1 MKEMKTSVFY
11 SIFMTRQECAIAI
24 IAWTATEARLWFQN
38 CASHTRLK
46 LAEAM
51 SIFCL
56 LLLLLL
62 FFKFTSCSCNQ
73 NKKMYWQPEGK
84 ARIYP
89 VITLP

>member
-56 LLLLLL
+56 LLFFLNLLPVRA
-62 FFKFTSCSCNQ
+62 TRI
-73 NKKMYWQPEGK
+73 KKMYWQPEGK